1 VRRGGGGAAEKG
13 TRGQLQM
20 KGSGREAEMQRQ
32 ASLARGERGGGGE
45 GGRGKT
51 QRWDEKRREI
61 VRSAGM
67 PLCWHR
73 TSLAP
78 RLTPTRYLADVQ
90 GGRIC
95 AKLRS
100 RFTLATNYGLLQ
112 ATLVDGRSAVWGDV
126 VPTNGCN
133 LQSLGTGCQS
143 AMSTPPLQQVAL
155 LVSKRTRTTHSQVGM
170 SAWAASLLRRSL
182 ILLSFRVA
190 HLLYDL

>member
-1 VRRGGGGAAEKG
+1 V
-13 TRGQLQM
+13 
-20 KGSGREAEMQRQ
+20 
-32 ASLARGERGGGGE
+32 
-45 GGRGKT
+45 GRGKT
-51 QRWDEKRREI
+51 QRWDEQRREI
-61 VRSAGM
+61 VRSAGI
-67 PLCWHR
+67 PPV
-73 TSLAP
+73 LASRIIGSQAHTNTVP
-78 RLTPTRYLADVQ
+78 CRCA